1 MVQLQNMKDVTEDV
15 GLGRSGRRVKNQCP
29 KDPCK
34 KTKGKNRK
42 IEKESDVGQ
51 GNCASASFNTETDI
65 MSRDDKTN
73 STQKKEGKKYR

>member
-15 GLGRSGRRVKNQCP
+15 GLGRSGRRVNSRCP

-51 GNCASASFNTETDI
+51 GNSASASLNSETDI
-65 MSRDDKTN
+65 ISQDNETDLPK
-73 STQKKEGKKYR
+73 KKEGKKYY